1 MPAKEMIVIEKK
13 VDGGERLLE
22 IGNVHSADC
31 GAPPSLDAAG
41 KYVGY
46 FENGFCEQWVF
57 VGDRKSCEAVVC
69 GGDAGWSKQYKV
81 SIQRP
86 CPVGLVLQEAE
97 QIWLINC
104 FASMCNRPYSEV
116 YAAYKL

>member
-1 MPAKEMIVIEKK
+1 MIEKK
-13 VDGGERLLE
+13 ADGCERLLE
-22 IGNVHSADC
+22 IENLHSADC
-31 GAPPSLDAAG
+31 GSPPSLDAAG
-41 KYVGY
+41 KYLGY
-46 FENGFCEQWVF
+46 YENGLGEQWVF

-86 CPVGLVLQEAE
+86 RPVDLVLQEAE

-104 FASMCNRPYSEV
+104 FASMCNKPYAEV
-116 YAAYKL
+116 YAAYKG